1 MQIRYKNREPAI
13 DELAYIAPT
22 AVVRGDVRIG
32 AGSAVLFGAVISA
45 EGGHVEIGADCVVME
60 NAVIRGTPKHP
71 AVIGDRVLV
80 GPHAHL
86 SGCNVERDSFL
97 ATGSNVFNGA
107 VIEHGSEVRVNG
119 TVHVNTRLKEGSTVP
134 IGWIAVG
141 DPAQCLPPSEHDKI
155 WEILREL
162 NFPDTVWS
170 VPREVSQ
177 GKRTK
182 LFARALARHNDDSVI
197 NDEQ

>member
-1 MQIRYKNREPAI
+1 MKIAYVDKEPTI
-13 DELAYIAPT
+13 DESAYIAPT
-22 AVVRGDVRIG
+22 AVVRGEVRIG

-45 EGGHVEIGADCVVME
+45 EGGRVEIGADCVVME

-71 AVIGDRVLV
+71 AIIGDRVLV

-97 ATGSNVFNGA
+97 ATGSTVFNGA
-107 VIEHGSEVRVNG
+107 VIERGSEVRVNG
-119 TVHVNTRLKEGSTVP
+119 TVHVNTRLKKASTVP

-155 WEILREL
+155 WEIQREL

-170 VPREVSQ
+170 VKREVSQ
-177 GKRTK
+177 GERTK
-182 LFARALARHNDDSVI
+182 LFARALARHRDDSVI
-197 NDEQ
+197 DDQ